1 MSPGL
6 LARRPSE
13 VSSDEAQQPAFARLL
28 GLRPALLIAYEPCSH
43 LGMPVQAETT
53 TLLRGLAD
61 EPWTIRAA
69 HHP

>member
-13 VSSDEAQQPAFARLL
+13 VSSDEAQQPGFARLL
-28 GLRPALLIAYEPCSH
+28 ALRPALLIAYEPCSH
-43 LGMPVQAETT
+43 LGMPVQAETI

-61 EPWTIRAA
+61 EPWTTRAA